1 MLTDADV
8 LTTLPRS
15 IRAGVT
21 CGLLLLPLVVA
32 PAGAQIE
39 SGRVLDDSTLAPLA
53 RSRVILQRGA
63 ADSWTDV
70 DTARTDAHGFF
81 QFAPR
86 PPGVYRV
93 ALLGKS
99 EPMFLGAADTL
110 AADSMSQREF
120 RLPITRRGV
129 ASAYVESEVDRPA
142 RQSTGPSPE
151 PDRSTMRLASVA
163 GEANVRF
170 VVETDGHVN
179 PSTLRVVSATD
190 PGRLE
195 SISQSLLAMR
205 FEPATIG
212 GIPVRQVVERKFHM
226 VTRIE
231 RRVIR

>member
-1 MLTDADV
+1 MA
-8 LTTLPRS
+8 RS
-15 IRAGVT
+15 MTMCAA
-21 CGLLLLPLVVA
+21 CGLLLLALPVA
-32 PAGAQIE
+32 PAHAQIE
-39 SGRVLDDSTLAPLA
+39 SGQVLDDSTLAPLA
-53 RSRVILQRGA
+53 RSRVILQRGV

-81 QFAPR
+81 QFASR

-129 ASAYVESEVDRPA
+129 SSAYTQEEVDRPA
-142 RQSTGPSPE
+142 RQIIGPVPSHDP
-151 PDRSTMRLASVA
+151 STMHLATALREVD
-163 GEANVRF
+163 VRF
-170 VVETDGHVN
+170 VVEADGHVD
-179 PSTLRVVSATD
+179 PLTLQTPDAADQTLAEWSR
-190 PGRLE
+190 
-195 SISQSLLAMR
+195 QSLVAAR

-212 GIPVRQVVERKFHM
+212 GIPVRQLVTRKERF
-226 VTRIE
+226 VSRIE